1 MEMKR
6 RTMLVLLTLALLA
19 ATPGW
24 AAPAPTSVDQV
35 FVKWLGTIWAD
46 LWGAGGRAIEPPAT
60 GAAPL
65 TRIWARTGGCID
77 PYGRPTPCPPKP
89 QQGGCFVDGSCAE

>member
-6 RTMLVLLTLALLA
+6 RTMFVLLTLALLA

-24 AAPAPTSVDQV
+24 AAPAHTSVDQV
-35 FVKWLGTIWAD
+35 FVKWLGTVWAD

-60 GAAPL
+60 EAAPL
-65 TRIWARTGGCID
+65 TGIWARTGGCVD
-77 PYGRPTPCPPKP
+77 PYGRPTPCRPTP
-89 QQGGCFVDGSCAE
+89 QVGCGVDGHCTE

>member
-1 MEMKR
+1 MKR

-24 AAPAPTSVDQV
+24 AAPAPSSVDQV

-60 GAAPL
+60 GTATL
-65 TRIWARTGGCID
+65 TRIWAHTGVCVD
-77 PYGRPTPCPPKP
+77 PNGRPTPCGPTP
-89 QQGGCFVDGSCAE
+89 QGVGDIGPDGSGSQ

>member
-24 AAPAPTSVDQV
+24 AAPAPSSVDQV
-35 FVKWLGTIWAD
+35 FFKWLGTIWAD
-46 LWGAGGRAIEPPAT
+46 LRGAGGRAFEPPAT

-65 TRIWARTGGCID
+65 TRIWANSAGCVD
-77 PYGRPTPCPPKP
+77 PNGRPTSCGPEPQSVGDIGPK
-89 QQGGCFVDGSCAE
+89 GSGS

>member
-1 MEMKR
+1 MKR

-35 FVKWLGTIWAD
+35 FFEGLGTIWAD
-46 LWGAGGRAIEPPAT
+46 LWGA

-65 TRIWARTGGCID
+65 TRIWARTGVCVD
-77 PYGRPTPCPPKP
+77 PDGRPKPCGPKP
-89 QQGGCFVDGSCAE
+89 QGIGDIGPK

>member
-6 RTMLVLLTLALLA
+6 RMMFVLLTLALLA

-24 AAPAPTSVDQV
+24 AAPAPTSVDHQV
-35 FVKWLGTIWAD
+35 FFKWLGTVWAD
-46 LWGAGGRAIEPPAT
+46 LWGGGRAIEPPAT

-65 TRIWARTGGCID
+65 TRIWASTGGCVD
-77 PYGRPTPCPPKP
+77 PDGRPRPCGPTP
-89 QQGGCFVDGSCAE
+89 QQGSCVADGSCTE

>member
-1 MEMKR
+1 MKR

-24 AAPAPTSVDQV
+24 AAPAHTSADQV
-35 FVKWLGTIWAD
+35 FFGWLGTIWAD
-46 LWGAGGRAIEPPAT
+46 LWGAGGRSIEPPAT

-65 TRIWARTGGCID
+65 TRIWARTGGCVD
-77 PYGRPTPCPPKP
+77 PNGRPSPCPPKP
-89 QQGGCFVDGSCAE
+89 QQGGCVVDGSCAQ

>member
-1 MEMKR
+1 MKR

-35 FVKWLGTIWAD
+35 FFKWLGTIWAD
-46 LWGAGGRAIEPPAT
+46 LSGAGGRAIEPPAT

-65 TRIWARTGGCID
+65 TGIWARTGVCVD
-77 PYGRPTPCPPKP
+77 PDGRPTPCVPKP
-89 QQGGCFVDGSCAE
+89 QSVGDIGPDGSGSQ

>member
-1 MEMKR
+1 MKR

-24 AAPAPTSVDQV
+24 AAPAPPSVDQV
-35 FVKWLGTIWAD
+35 FEWLGTIWAD

-65 TRIWARTGGCID
+65 TGIWARTGMCVD
-77 PYGRPTPCPPKP
+77 PYGRPTPCGPMPPMP
-89 QQGGCFVDGSCAE
+89 QGGCVVDGRCAE